1 MKLILPG
8 SRELHFYLGLFFSPL
23 LVLFAV
29 STLMLNH
36 RGSAAIRPT
45 SISQTATEAIPV
57 DPTGTPGSLAQA
69 RDLLRQLGIRGEI
82 DYLSHDPR
90 NGTLMIPV
98 TTPGEIVRVDVD
110 LKSRSARV
118 SRREQGLAGALVY
131 LHKMPGPHNAALRGN
146 WAGTVWWAA
155 LADGVVYGLLL
166 ITMTGLW
173 LWWRSRP
180 GRVPG
185 VLAIGAGVVSLLTL
199 LVGLWCG

>member
-1 MKLILPG
+1 MKLIRPG

-36 RGSAAIRPT
+36 QGSTAIRPT
-45 SISQTATEAIPV
+45 TISQTATEAIPV

-118 SRREQGLAGALVY
+118 SRREQGLAAAPKSSPKEGMGLGDDEYSAGERPRASAL
-131 LHKMPGPHNAALRGN
+131 PNSAL
-146 WAGTVWWAA
+146 
-155 LADGVVYGLLL
+155 
-166 ITMTGLW
+166 
-173 LWWRSRP
+173 
-180 GRVPG
+180 
-185 VLAIGAGVVSLLTL
+185 
-199 LVGLWCG
+199 